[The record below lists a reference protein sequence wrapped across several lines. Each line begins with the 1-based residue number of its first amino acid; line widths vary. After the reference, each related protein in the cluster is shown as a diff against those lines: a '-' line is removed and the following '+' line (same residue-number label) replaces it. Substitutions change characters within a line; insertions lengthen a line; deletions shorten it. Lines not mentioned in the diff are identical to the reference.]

1 MPALSRYSN
10 RRSIGAEVAGSE
22 GAPLTEYSALFRV
35 AVSVSFDVRS
45 VKGSGC
51 VGRFCSMSSCGC
63 LFESRKCF
71 KRQLLSRAPRLVNTA
86 TTSRVSTRTS
96 RSAAS
101 LTTGAAVEVAVA
113 GGNVAA
119 TADEVVDGV
128 DGPGVVLAPL
138 VSGAED
144 DAPGAFGT
152 VFGTGLTNSAC
163 HVYRTI
169 KVRKIARRTRRSI

>member
-10 RRSIGAEVAGSE
+10 RTSTGAEVAGAA
-22 GAPLTEYSALFRV
+22 GAPLTEYSAPFSV
-35 AVSVSFDVRS
+35 AVSVSFGVRS

-63 LFESRKCF
+63 WFESRKCF

-96 RSAAS
+96 RSAVS
-101 LTTGAAVEVAVA
+101 LTRGAAAAVAVA
-113 GGNVAA
+113 GGTVAA
-119 TADEVVDGV
+119 TEALDDVE
-128 DGPGVVLAPL
+128 GPGVVLVAL
-138 VSGAED
+138 LAGAD
-144 DAPGAFGT
+144 DVAPGAVGT
-152 VFGTGLTNSAC
+152 VFGTGFTNNAC
-163 HVYRTI
+163 HVYRTM

>member
-10 RRSIGAEVAGSE
+10 RRSTGAEVAGAE
-22 GAPLTEYSALFRV
+22 GAPLTEYSAPFSV
-35 AVSVSFDVRS
+35 AVSVSFGVRS

-101 LTTGAAVEVAVA
+101 LTTGVPVEVAGA
-113 GGNVAA
+113 GGTVAD
-119 TADEVVDGV
+119 TADEALDDVE
-128 DGPGVVLAPL
+128 GPSAVLAPL

-144 DAPGAFGT
+144 VVPGAFGT
-152 VFGTGLTNSAC
+152 VFGTGLTTSAC
-163 HVYRTI
+163 HVYRTM